1 MRGLAAPLIK
11 LVIFT
16 VITVL
21 SVALLLTAIRNTYFG
36 STEDYKARFT
46 DASGL
51 IAGSDVRIA
60 GVRVGRVSDVQLV
73 DRNVAEVTFAVDES
87 RRLPVGSIFAIKYQN
102 LIGQRYL
109 EIQRG
114 NGPMNA
120 TLRPGATVP
129 ESQTRPPLNLT
140 VVFNGFKP
148 LFQALNPTDI
158 NQLSFEI
165 IQVLQGEG
173 GTVNSLLAHTASLT
187 STIADRDAV
196 IGDLINNLNAVL
208 DTVNTRADRLSGL
221 IVSLQQLVS
230 GLAADR
236 VAIGSTLQPIADLT
250 TTTAGLLAEA
260 RPPLRDD
267 IVRLGQLSANLNDNR
282 GLVENFLRLTPQK
295 ANNFGRAGSYGSWFN
310 FYLCAAGGSINFGGK
325 PLPDVFPVL
334 GPFLPDPDGAGPK
347 QPGDF
352 AITLPDPEGR
362 CSA

>member
-11 LVIFT
+11 LGIFT
-16 VITVL
+16 VVTIL
-21 SVALLLTAIRNTYFG
+21 SVALLLTAIQNTYFG
-36 STEDYKARFT
+36 STEDYTARFT

-60 GVRVGRVSDVQLV
+60 GVRVGQVTDVQLV
-73 DRNVAEVTFAVDES
+73 DRNVAEVSFKVDET
-87 RRLPVGSIFAIKYQN
+87 RRLPVGSIFSIKYQN
-102 LIGQRYL
+102 LVGQRYL
-109 EIQRG
+109 EVARG

-120 TLRPGATVP
+120 MLQPGATIPVN
-129 ESQTRPPLNLT
+129 QTRPPLNLT

-148 LFQALNPTDI
+148 LFQALSPNDI

-173 GTVNSLLAHTASLT
+173 GTVNSLLSRTASLT
-187 STIADRDAV
+187 ATIADRDAV
-196 IGDLINNLNAVL
+196 IGSLINNLNAVL
-208 DTVNTRADRLSGL
+208 DTVNARDERLSGL

-236 VAIGSTLQPIADLT
+236 VRIGETLQPIADLT
-250 TTTAGLLAEA
+250 TATAGLLDEA

-267 IVRLGQLSANLNDNR
+267 IVQLGLLSDNLNDNR

-310 FYLCAAGGSINFGGK
+310 FYLCAVGGTVSFD
-325 PLPDVFPVL
+325 PLPLPPIDL
-334 GPFLPDPDGAGPK
+334 GSTIQLPDTAN
-347 QPGDF
+347 
-352 AITLPDPEGR
+352 R
-362 CSA
+362 CNG

>member
-1 MRGLAAPLIK
+1 MSIKAPLIK
-11 LVIFT
+11 LSIFT
-16 VITVL
+16 LITVL
-21 SVALLLTAIRNTYFG
+21 SVAVLATAIQNSYFG
-36 STEDYKARFT
+36 STEDYKARFV

-60 GVRVGRVSDVQLV
+60 GVRVGQVTEVQLV
-73 DRNVAEVTFAVDES
+73 DRDVAEVSFKVDEA

-102 LIGQRYL
+102 LVGQRYL
-109 EIQRG
+109 EISRG

-148 LFQALNPTDI
+148 LFQALSPNDV

-165 IQVLQGEG
+165 VQVLQGEG
-173 GTVNSLLAHTASLT
+173 STVNSLLAHTASLT
-187 STIADRDAV
+187 STLADRDAV
-196 IGDLINNLNAVL
+196 IGSLINNLNTVL
-208 DTVNTRADRLSGL
+208 DTVNARADRLSGL

-267 IVRLGQLSANLNDNR
+267 IVQLGRLSANLNDNR
-282 GLVENFLRLTPQK
+282 DLVERFLRLTPQK
-295 ANNFGRAGSYGSWFN
+295 YNNFGRAGSYGSWFN
-310 FYLCAAGGSINFGGK
+310 FYLCNVGISLNFGGQPPPA
-325 PLPDVFPVL
+325 PLNQLPPLLAPFGVEPGSGLTIPV
-334 GPFLPDPDGAGPK
+334 
-347 QPGDF
+347 PGS
-352 AITLPDPEGR
+352 GYR
-362 CSA
+362 CSG

>member
-11 LVIFT
+11 LGIFT
-16 VITVL
+16 VVTVL
-21 SVALLLTAIRNTYFG
+21 SVAVLLTAIQNSYFG
-36 STEDYKARFT
+36 SASDYKARFT

-60 GVRVGRVSDVQLV
+60 GVRVGQVTEVALV
-73 DRNVAEVTFAVDES
+73 DRHVAEVTFKVDES
-87 RRLPVGSIFAIKYQN
+87 RRIPIGSIFAIKYQN
-102 LIGQRYL
+102 LVGQRYL
-109 EIQRG
+109 EISRG

-120 TLRPGATVP
+120 VLAAGSTVP

-148 LFQALNPTDI
+148 LFQALSPNDI

-173 GTVNSLLAHTASLT
+173 GTVNSLLARTASLT

-196 IGDLINNLNAVL
+196 IGSLITNLNSVL
-208 DTVNTRADRLSGL
+208 DTVNARDERLSGL

-250 TTTAGLLAEA
+250 TATAGLLEEA

-267 IVRLGQLSANLNDNR
+267 IIQLGQLSANLNDNR
-282 GLVENFLRLTPQK
+282 GLVENFLRYTPQK
-295 ANNFGRAGSYGSWFN
+295 ANNIGRAGSYGSWFN
-310 FYLCAAGGSINFGGK
+310 FYLCSAGVSIGFGGTPISQT
-325 PLPDVFPVL
+325 PLGLLGIPDELSLPPEVL
-334 GPFLPDPDGAGPK
+334 GGGF
-347 QPGDF
+347 
-352 AITLPDPEGR
+352 R
-362 CSA
+362 CNA

>member
-11 LVIFT
+11 LAIFT
-16 VITVL
+16 VVTIL
-21 SVALLLTAIRNTYFG
+21 SVALLLTAIQNTYFG
-36 STEDYKARFT
+36 STEDYTARFT

-60 GVRVGRVSDVQLV
+60 GVRVGQVSEVQLV
-73 DRNVAEVTFAVDES
+73 DRNVAEVTFSVDQN
-87 RRLPVGSIFAIKYQN
+87 RRLPMSSIFSIKYQN
-102 LIGQRYL
+102 LVGQRYL
-109 EIQRG
+109 EVARG

-120 TLRPGATVP
+120 MLQPGAMIPVN
-129 ESQTRPPLNLT
+129 QTRPPLNLT

-148 LFQALNPTDI
+148 LFQALSPNDI

-173 GTVNSLLAHTASLT
+173 STVNSLLARTASLT
-187 STIADRDAV
+187 STLADRDAV
-196 IGDLINNLNAVL
+196 IGSLINNLNTVL
-208 DTVNTRADRLSGL
+208 DTVNARDERLSGL

-236 VAIGSTLQPIADLT
+236 VRIGETLQPIADLT
-250 TTTAGLLAEA
+250 TTTAGLLEEA

-267 IVRLGQLSANLNDNR
+267 IVQLGRLSDNLNDNR
-282 GLVENFLRLTPQK
+282 ALVERFLRLTPQK

-310 FYLCAAGGSINFGGK
+310 FYLCAAGGTISLGGQPVSSIPVVG
-325 PLPDVFPVL
+325 PLI
-334 GPFLPDPDGAGPK
+334 PDPDGDGPL

-352 AITLPDPEGR
+352 TLPLPGTEYR
-362 CSA
+362 CQG